1 MKNNFLH
8 YKHEFFTS
16 LDTCKNFLI
25 EEKLVKKNGVCDKC
39 SSVTELMKYSE
50 NNNERV
56 VYRCRKTGCQSKK
69 KFFKGNR
76 LPFDEFLF
84 LVYLILLKEDYD
96 QIKHLYHVSNT
107 KIASVKN
114 TLRLYFETRNK
125 EGLLIGGLG
134 VKVEVDETVLCRR
147 GIIRNPSSA
156 DDHIKDTVWILGII
170 DTSNKENIYVKRVEN
185 RSAYTI
191 TRALEGKIG
200 VGSILASA
208 GGLAILRL

>member
-1 MKNNFLH
+1 MKNDFLN
-8 YKHEFFTS
+8 YKHEVFTS

-25 EEKLVKKNGVCDKC
+25 EEKSVKKNGVCDKC

-50 NNNERV
+50 NNNERL
-56 VYRCRKTGCQSKK
+56 VYGVEKRGLSAKK
-69 KFFKGNR
+69 NLFEENM

-147 GIIRNPSSA
+147 GIIRNPSST
-156 DDHIKDTVWILGII
+156 DDHIKDTVWIL
-170 DTSNKENIYVKRVEN
+170 
-185 RSAYTI
+185 
-191 TRALEGKIG
+191 
-200 VGSILASA
+200 
-208 GGLAILRL
+208 